1 VEVTVF
7 PDRAEVV
14 REARVEIPAGI
25 STVQF
30 TGLPWQVEPDSLR
43 VSARGVPASLGAVEM
58 KEQAGDPEETAEL
71 TAAREEVRRLEVA
84 MNGLAL
90 EVTTAKDLREFIA
103 SLKASAAQRESGQMG
118 EGRADPASLQAMYAL
133 IRTSLQDLAKEE
145 LARGD
150 RQRELQKELDVAKA
164 RLASTRPAG
173 AIRTRLATVEVEAQR
188 AGSLTVRLAY
198 LAPGASW
205 RPAYRASLDAAT
217 GQISLDSEAVVRQST
232 GEDWSGVEMKL
243 STAAPARGVS
253 PPELASLLLRP
264 MDQSVLSA
272 AGGDLKGLPVLGRN
286 YQDLLKLKGGVTDSA
301 AEPAAEADEQAAR
314 LEADVVHSSYN
325 VVFTVPG
332 RSDVPADGR
341 DHRAGLR
348 QETLSGQV
356 EYRTVPGLN
365 AAAYLVAKAPA
376 PKDYPLLSGPVR
388 VFAGGAY
395 LGSFALNETVPGQ
408 EFSLPFGV
416 DNRIRVE
423 RTPLPQARSHEGI
436 TGKDRRIA
444 YAFRTTVENL
454 RDQNVTLVVEDRVP
468 VSEDERVVVERGKET
483 TAGAEEVKDRPGV
496 IEWKLTLEPRQKR
509 DIVLA
514 YSVRFPKEMI
524 VPGIE

>member
-1 VEVTVF
+1 
-7 PDRAEVV
+7 
-14 REARVEIPAGI
+14 
-25 STVQF
+25 
-30 TGLPWQVEPDSLR
+30 
-43 VSARGVPASLGAVEM
+43 
-58 KEQAGDPEETAEL
+58 
-71 TAAREEVRRLEVA
+71 
-84 MNGLAL
+84 
-90 EVTTAKDLREFIA
+90 
-103 SLKASAAQRESGQMG
+103 MG
-118 EGRADPASLQAMYAL
+118 EGRADPASLQAMYTL

-150 RQRELQKELDVAKA
+150 RQRRLQKELDVASA
-164 RLASTRPAG
+164 RLASAGPAG

-243 STAAPARGVS
+243 STAAPARGVT

-264 MDQSVLSA
+264 ADVVIGADASGAFDMRKMASRKADLIQSPQEAGIEEGV
-272 AGGDLKGLPVLGRN
+272 AGGMP
-286 YQDLLKLKGGVTDSA
+286 TDV
-301 AEPAAEADEQAAR
+301 DAR
-314 LEADVVHSSYN
+314 RSEADVVHSSYN
-325 VVFTVPG
+325 VVFTVPV

-348 QETLSGQV
+348 QETLAGQV
-356 EYRTVPGLN
+356 EYRAVPGLN
-365 AAAYLVAKAPA
+365 AAAYLVAKASA
-376 PKDYPLLSGPVR
+376 PKDYPLLSGSVR

-395 LGSFALNETVPGQ
+395 LGSFGLNETAPGQ
-408 EFSLPFGV
+408 EVSLPFGV

-454 RDQNVTLVVEDRVP
+454 RDQSVRIVIEERVP
-468 VSEDERVVVERGKET
+468 VSEDERIVVERSKET

-496 IEWKLTLEPRQKR
+496 LEWKLTIEPRQKR

-524 VPGIE
+524 IPGIE